1 MKKILSHKIF
11 SISVILLAVVCLF
24 VYSTN
29 KDQVDFSSQIKP
41 IINKKC
47 ITCHGGVKNQAGFS
61 LLFREEALVKTKSG
75 KIAIVPG
82 DADKSEMIR
91 RLTLDDPEERM
102 PYQHAPLSKDEI
114 KLLTRWI
121 NQGAKW
127 GEHWAYVPVKKQEI
141 PSVSSLFGEDGDA
154 WVKNDIDNFV
164 FTRLKSIELKPSAP
178 ANPETILRRVAL
190 DITGI
195 PANEKLAQ
203 TFLKNPDDAS
213 YERLVDS
220 LLASPAYGERWTSMW
235 MDLARYADSKGYEKD
250 GNRIIWQYRDWLIK
264 AFNDD
269 KPYNQFLV
277 EQLAGDLL
285 PNATDDQLLATAY
298 HRNTMTNDEGGTDNE
313 EFRTAALLDRINT
326 TWEALMGT
334 SFGCAQCH
342 SHPYDPFKHEDY
354 YRFMAYFNN
363 TRDEDTFD
371 DYPLLRQFDEASLNK
386 LEKLTSWLKVNATP
400 EQTAKWLKFIKTW
413 QPSINSLTA
422 DNLYIS
428 ALTDT
433 KWLVMR
439 KGGTARFKSVDL
451 SGKTELVFRYQN
463 YVAGGE
469 WTVRLDSTRGRI
481 LKKLSPGLTED
492 WKIESVNIPAVNG
505 VHDLYFVYENRNMH
519 DGNENG
525 IMFDWLHFTEPFP
538 AGKKDASAKEAY
550 DMYWQ
555 LLNADVAGIPIMQD
569 NPSDMFRE
577 TRVFERGN
585 WLVKGVEVKP
595 GLPASL
601 NSFPSNLPANRLGLA
616 KWMTSYDNPLT
627 ARTMVNRM
635 WEQLYGK
642 GLVETLEDLGSQ
654 GASPINQE
662 LLDDLAWKFMHDFN
676 WSIKKLFKEIV
687 MSATYRQDSKINKE
701 SMEKD
706 PENKYYSRSPRI
718 RLTGEQLRDQGLFIS
733 GLLSSKMYGPPVM
746 PEQPDGIWL
755 SPYNGDKWI
764 RSKGED
770 AYRRAVYTY
779 WKRTAPYPSMIT
791 FDGAP
796 REVCTARRIRTNTPL
811 QALVTMNDE
820 AYLEMA
826 RNFAYNLQRIATN
839 PRDQIIAGFRKAL
852 YKEPGT
858 EALQSMQ
865 KLYDQALSTLQN
877 DPVKTC
883 EVVGVMDKHNNPETA
898 ALVIV
903 TNAILNLDEIIT
915 RN

>member
-1 MKKILSHKIF
+1 MKKLLSNKILSV
-11 SISVILLAVVCLF
+11 SIILLAVVFLF

-29 KDQVDFSSQIKP
+29 KDQVDFSTQVKP

-47 ITCHGGVKNQAGFS
+47 ITCHGGVKKQGGFS
-61 LLFREEALVKTKSG
+61 FLFREEALAKTKNG
-75 KIAIVPG
+75 KFAIVPG

-102 PYQHAPLSKDEI
+102 PYQHAPLNKDEI

-121 NQGAKW
+121 DQGAKW
-127 GEHWAYVPVKKQEI
+127 GEHWAYVPVKKQEV
-141 PSVSSLFGEDGDA
+141 PSVSSMFGEDGSA
-154 WVKNDIDNFV
+154 WVKNGIDNFV
-164 FTRLKSIELKPSAP
+164 YTRLKSIELKPSAP
-178 ANPETILRRVAL
+178 AAAQTVLRRVAL
-190 DITGI
+190 DVTGV
-195 PANEKLAQ
+195 PASEQMAES
-203 TFLKNPDDAS
+203 FLKNPDDAS

-220 LLASPAYGERWTSMW
+220 LLASPAYGEKWTSMW

-250 GNRIIWQYRDWLIK
+250 GNRMIWQYRDWLIK
-264 AFNDD
+264 AFNED

-285 PNATDDQLLATAY
+285 PSPSDEQLVATAY

-313 EFRTAALLDRINT
+313 EFRIAALLDRVNS

-334 SFGCAQCH
+334 SFGCTQCH
-342 SHPYDPFKHEDY
+342 SHPYDPFRHEDY
-354 YRFMAYFNN
+354 YRFMAFFNN
-363 TRDEDTFD
+363 SRDEDTFD
-371 DYPLLRQFDEASLNK
+371 DYPTLRQFDNASQ
-386 LEKLTSWLKVNATP
+386 EKLGKLSAWLKNNAP
-400 EQTAKWLKFIKTW
+400 EQQGKWLKFIKTW
-413 QPSINSLTA
+413 QPAINSLTA
-422 DNLYIS
+422 DKLYIS

-439 KGGTARFKSVDL
+439 KGGTARFNSVDL
-451 SGKTELVFRYQN
+451 TNKTQLVFRYQN
-463 YVAGGE
+463 YVAGGQ
-469 WTVRLDSTRGRI
+469 WSIRLDSTTGK
-481 LKKLSPGLTED
+481 LVKKLSPPLKEEWTIATTD
-492 WKIESVNIPAVNG
+492 IPAVSG
-505 VHDLYFVYENRNMH
+505 VHDLYFVYENPNMR

-525 IMFDWLHFTEPFP
+525 IMFDWLHFTQPFP

-550 DMYWQ
+550 SIYWQ
-555 LLNADVAGIPIMQD
+555 LLNENVPGVPVMQD
-569 NPSDMFRE
+569 NPADMQRE

-585 WLVKGVEVKP
+585 WLVKGAEVKP
-595 GLPASL
+595 GIPASL
-601 NSFPSNLPANRLGLA
+601 NAFPSNLPANRLGLA

-627 ARTMVNRM
+627 ARTMVNRV
-635 WEQLYGK
+635 WEQVYGK

-654 GASPINQE
+654 GAGPAQQE
-662 LLDDLAWKFMHDFN
+662 LLDHLAWKFMHDFN
-676 WSIKKLFKEIV
+676 WSTKQLLKEIV
-687 MSATYRQDSKINKE
+687 MSATYRQDSRISQE
-701 SMEKD
+701 AIEKD

-718 RLTGEQLRDQGLFIS
+718 RLTGEQMRDQGLSIA
-733 GLLSSKMYGPPVM
+733 GLLSGKMYGPPVM

-755 SPYNGDKWI
+755 SPYNGDEWI

-826 RNFAYNLQRIATN
+826 RHFAYNLLDKASN
-839 PRDQIIAGFRKAL
+839 PRDQIIAGFRKAF
-852 YKEPGT
+852 YKEPT
-858 EALQSMQ
+858 PAALQSML
-865 KLYDQALSTLQN
+865 KLYDQSLAALKK
-877 DPVKTC
+877 DPEKTC
-883 EVVGVMDKHNNPETA
+883 EVVSINDEHNNPETA

-903 TNAILNLDEIIT
+903 ANAILNLDELIT